1 MKLSKC
7 FHLACYNVFC
17 KTKYSLLMIKGI
29 LFIFTIILTTVL
41 VVQGFQ
47 SYYNSIT
54 QGEASS
60 NAVVINVPLNS
71 NGNMNYTEKELLQK
85 VLEIP
90 QIGTPSYSTIVD
102 VPYSSGNE
110 ENAYININRVT
121 LIAGQ
126 NTYQG
131 IDDKSFN
138 FTNSN
143 NTTVKFEVKL
153 YLNEGKTINNND
165 LQEFLYHFPKS
176 KLIVSGTEMQ
186 NPKEIM
192 ISDYM
197 LSRFGV
203 TDYNALIGKRITFA
217 IDGIPYIK
225 DFLLVGVI
233 NEKLYRISTYS
244 LTPHI
249 LICGDLS
256 DFAKFKSKSL
266 FAYAPVDDFSNSL
279 TVLQSLRQKNI
290 ENLVSYDADLAEQ
303 IFFISQLKS
312 IVMYV
317 MLILSI
323 FVILA
328 MSLSLFSVLYN
339 YISSNSKYYAMVR
352 AIGVKRQTI
361 FTILFIELL
370 LLLLVSMLFIV
381 PISGLFLVILNYCLI
396 NIIAVGVPITL
407 NQLLEAVF
415 PMFLLFSIG
424 IISISMILLR
434 WNQRKEICIILKQ

>member
-1 MKLSKC
+1 
-7 FHLACYNVFC
+7 
-17 KTKYSLLMIKGI
+17 
-29 LFIFTIILTTVL
+29 
-41 VVQGFQ
+41 
-47 SYYNSIT
+47 
-54 QGEASS
+54 
-60 NAVVINVPLNS
+60 
-71 NGNMNYTEKELLQK
+71 
-85 VLEIP
+85 
-90 QIGTPSYSTIVD
+90 
-102 VPYSSGNE
+102 
-110 ENAYININRVT
+110 
-121 LIAGQ
+121 
-126 NTYQG
+126 
-131 IDDKSFN
+131 
-138 FTNSN
+138 
-143 NTTVKFEVKL
+143 
-153 YLNEGKTINNND
+153 
-165 LQEFLYHFPKS
+165 
-176 KLIVSGTEMQ
+176 
-186 NPKEIM
+186 
-192 ISDYM
+192 
-197 LSRFGV
+197 
-203 TDYNALIGKRITFA
+203 
-217 IDGIPYIK
+217 
-225 DFLLVGVI
+225 
-233 NEKLYRISTYS
+233 
-244 LTPHI
+244 
-249 LICGDLS
+249 
-256 DFAKFKSKSL
+256 L